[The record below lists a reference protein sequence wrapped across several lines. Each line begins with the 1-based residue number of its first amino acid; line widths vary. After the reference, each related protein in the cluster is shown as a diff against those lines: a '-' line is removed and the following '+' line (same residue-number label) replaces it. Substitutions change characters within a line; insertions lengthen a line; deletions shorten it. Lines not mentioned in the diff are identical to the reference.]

1 MGVGVCDQVHMFL
14 CVSVWVLEGG
24 GGDVLFCCF
33 FTFKDDAW
41 ASRGQSPEKIQGMKV
56 QVAMIWCYSGI

>member
-24 GGDVLFCCF
+24 GGDVIFCCF
-33 FTFKDDAW
+33 FTFKDDA
-41 ASRGQSPEKIQGMKV
+41 
-56 QVAMIWCYSGI
+56 